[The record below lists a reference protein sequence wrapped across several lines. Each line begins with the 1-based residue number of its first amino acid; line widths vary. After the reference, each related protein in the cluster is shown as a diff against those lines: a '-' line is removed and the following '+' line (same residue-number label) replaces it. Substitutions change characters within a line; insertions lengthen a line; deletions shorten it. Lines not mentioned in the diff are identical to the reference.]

1 MAREAPAGDHL
12 GRGGRV
18 PAGSIDRA
26 RKASWIFP
34 ARTGREIPSAN
45 EPAEET
51 DAEEGRRS
59 EVGYVEI
66 RTPEELGE
74 RVVEV
79 LGFSPRAR
87 IEAGS

>member
-1 MAREAPAGDHL
+1 M
-12 GRGGRV
+12 
-18 PAGSIDRA
+18 
-26 RKASWIFP
+26 
-34 ARTGREIPSAN
+34 
-45 EPAEET
+45 
-51 DAEEGRRS
+51 
-59 EVGYVEI
+59 GYVEI